1 MKYCTKCGTPAED
14 NQNFCLNCGSKLSA
28 PIAQQAA
35 AAVDTAQGQLAAQ
48 QQQTA
53 AAAQTMQEQLAAQQA
68 ATAEAAATVQAQQQ
82 AAAEAASQVAATAEA
97 QQAQAEA
104 AAKAKSEA
112 EAAAKAAAQV
122 QAIRQGAT
130 TPSGAEAAIAQSQ
143 ATAQAAVAQAQ
154 AATQQPSSVVPT
166 FSTPMEA
173 PTTATPKKSGAG
185 KWFAIIGFAL
195 VAVVLII
202 ILLVNVLGS
211 SYQTP
216 IKKLISTMNAKS
228 LDSDDYMA
236 SYPKM
241 ISTLYNDSLKL
252 AKEGVTLM
260 GKENLLKLL
269 DSADYGASMNAMY
282 DSYEKKVG
290 KNLKFSYSI
299 QDKTELDAAK
309 LASIANTYKGL
320 ATTIKSYEDKVTK
333 ENSSTKSTLVNAGV
347 KAKDAND
354 FCDKVASAIMK
365 LRKEVEGITTISAGY
380 DLKVRITYKGDKDE
394 DRSDQT
400 IRVLKINGKWV
411 FDIMDSNSMLDAS
424 FVTELINMMMLNFN

>member
-1 MKYCTKCGTPAED
+1 MKYCSKCGTPAED

-35 AAVDTAQGQLAAQ
+35 AA
-48 QQQTA
+48 A
-53 AAAQTMQEQLAAQQA
+53 AA
-68 ATAEAAATVQAQQQ
+68 
-82 AAAEAASQVAATAEA
+82 QVAATAEA
-97 QQAQAEA
+97 QQAAAEA

-122 QAIRQGAT
+122 EALRQAAA

-154 AATQQPSSVVPT
+154 AATQQAAQAAVP
-166 FSTPMEA
+166 MAQQAAQVA
-173 PTTATPKKSGAG
+173 PQASAADGEKKKGGAG

-195 VAVVLII
+195 VAVVLLI

-216 IKKLISTMNAKS
+216 VKKLVSTMNSKS
-228 LDSDDYMA
+228 LDSDDYLA
-236 SYPKM
+236 IYPKM
-241 ISTLYNDSLKL
+241 VKTLYNDSLKL
-252 AKEGVTLM
+252 AKEGVNLM
-260 GKENLLKLL
+260 GNETISKVL
-269 DSADYGASMNAMY
+269 DSYDYGASMSSMY
-282 DSYEKKVG
+282 DSYEKRVG

-309 LASIANTYKGL
+309 LASIANSYKSL
-320 ATTIKSYEDKVTK
+320 ATKIKTYEDAVTQ
-333 ENSSTKSTLVNAGV
+333 ENSSTKSTLVAAGV

-354 FCDKVASAIMK
+354 YCDKVSSAIMK
-365 LRKEVEGITTISAGY
+365 LRKEFEGITEITAGY
-380 DLKVRITYKGDKDE
+380 DLKVRLTYKGDKDE
-394 DRSDQT
+394 DRRDQT

-411 FDIMDSNSMLDAS
+411 FDITDSDSMLDSS
-424 FVTELINMMMLNFN
+424 FITELINMMMLKFN

>member
-1 MKYCTKCGTPAED
+1 MKYCSKCGTPAED

-53 AAAQTMQEQLAAQQA
+53 AATQTMQEQLATQQTA
-68 ATAEAAATVQAQQQ
+68 AAAAAATVQAQQQ
-82 AAAEAASQVAATAEA
+82 AA
-97 QQAQAEA
+97 AEA

-154 AATQQPSSVVPT
+154 AATQQPSSVAPT
-166 FSTPMEA
+166 FSTPMES

-195 VAVVLII
+195 VAVVLVI

-216 IKKLISTMNAKS
+216 VKKLISTMNAKS

-241 ISTLYNDSLKL
+241 ISTLYKDSLKL

-269 DSADYGASMNAMY
+269 DSADYGASMNEMY

-411 FDIMDSNSMLDAS
+411 FDIMDSNSMLDSS

>member
-1 MKYCTKCGTPAED
+1 
-14 NQNFCLNCGSKLSA
+14 
-28 PIAQQAA
+28 
-35 AAVDTAQGQLAAQ
+35 
-48 QQQTA
+48 
-53 AAAQTMQEQLAAQQA
+53 
-68 ATAEAAATVQAQQQ
+68 
-82 AAAEAASQVAATAEA
+82 
-97 QQAQAEA
+97 
-104 AAKAKSEA
+104 
-112 EAAAKAAAQV
+112 
-122 QAIRQGAT
+122 
-130 TPSGAEAAIAQSQ
+130 
-143 ATAQAAVAQAQ
+143 
-154 AATQQPSSVVPT
+154 
-166 FSTPMEA
+166 
-173 PTTATPKKSGAG
+173 
-185 KWFAIIGFAL
+185 
-195 VAVVLII
+195 
-202 ILLVNVLGS
+202 
-211 SYQTP
+211 
-216 IKKLISTMNAKS
+216 
-228 LDSDDYMA
+228 
-236 SYPKM
+236 
-241 ISTLYNDSLKL
+241 
-252 AKEGVTLM
+252 M

-269 DSADYGASMNAMY
+269 DSADYGASMNEMY